1 MGWYW
6 LVENWLIYQKLDWSK
21 KLFSTFIKMF
31 QINSVKLN
39 KHYLTCLLL
48 LLSLSIFYKCDQSFF
63 WWIGFRS
70 INVLSIEP
78 SPPLSV
84 VIRASRGPRKK
95 IEKKKKKWN
104 KFLYPIKLIN
114 FQGFS
119 NIYVNIECFK
129 TSTIW
134 ETLFMRY
141 LSKTMI
147 WSIFNWQGK
156 SF

>member
-1 MGWYW
+1 MRQRWHRVLQSTFLMNTW
-6 LVENWLIYQKLDWSK
+6 TSKPCFPKRRPLWDDTDWSKIDWSIRNYIDRK

-95 IEKKKKKWN
+95 VEKMKKMKKV
-104 KFLYPIKLIN
+104 LI
-114 FQGFS
+114 S
-119 NIYVNIECFK
+119 H
-129 TSTIW
+129 
-134 ETLFMRY
+134 
-141 LSKTMI
+141 
-147 WSIFNWQGK
+147 
-156 SF
+156 